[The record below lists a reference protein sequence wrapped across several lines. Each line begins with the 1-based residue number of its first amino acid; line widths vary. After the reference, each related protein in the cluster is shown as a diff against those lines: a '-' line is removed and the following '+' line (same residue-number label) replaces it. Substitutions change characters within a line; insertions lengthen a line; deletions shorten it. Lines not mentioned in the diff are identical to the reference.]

1 MGANSE
7 FFIQLQEQF
16 INDCER
22 NENGDI
28 SSLELAIKF
37 KDEQN
42 YLEQLANER
51 KTWLNENLDSITDE
65 AEMYQNEYKGYKIT
79 KQTRETLNFKNIP
92 QWLQLEER
100 KKEFEAKSKLALQ
113 LVKKG
118 GLNVD
123 ENGEE
128 IPLPEV
134 NISSFIK
141 MEKLKK

>member
-16 INDCER
+16 IYDCEK

-28 SSLELAIKF
+28 SAIELAVKF
-37 KDEQN
+37 KEEQN

-92 QWLQLEER
+92 QWLQFEEQ